1 MCHMAT
7 LYGYVTDNRGN
18 PIENATIAIP
28 GAGIFGLSYSD
39 GYYSI
44 PNISPGTY
52 TVNVV
57 QRNYAKYSNIV
68 AITADVQFN
77 IVL

>member
-1 MCHMAT
+1 MAT
-7 LYGYVTDNRGN
+7 LYGYITNSLGN

-28 GAGIFGLSYSD
+28 GAGTFGLSYSD

-52 TVNVV
+52 TVNVI
-57 QRNYAKYSNIV
+57 QRNYAKYSATV

>member
-1 MCHMAT
+1 MAT
-7 LYGYVTDNRGN
+7 LYGYVTNKAGN
-18 PIENATIAIP
+18 PVENATIAIP
-28 GAGIFGLSYSD
+28 GAGTFALSYSD

-52 TVNVV
+52 TVNVI
-57 QRNYAKYSNIV
+57 QRYYPKYSTTIT
-68 AITADVQFN
+68 ITADVQFN